1 MAISWRQGLG
11 VASYIFQQKIKGV
24 EKYPL
29 VLMLEPLF
37 RCNLECAG
45 CGKIQYPEEILKK
58 RLSPQ
63 ECEDAA
69 LECGAPVVS
78 IAGGE
83 PLIHPEMPEIAERL
97 VARKKFVYL
106 CTNAVLLAREMKKY
120 KPSPYFRFSIHL
132 DGLEET
138 HDKSV
143 CRKGVFKQAVDGIK
157 AAKAAGFQVSTNTTI
172 FLGADPK
179 EFREM
184 FDFLTDLG
192 VDGMMISPGYPYEKA
207 PDQEHFLQRE
217 QTKQLFREILD
228 NADPRWRFNHS
239 SFFLEFLQGE
249 RDYQCT
255 AWGNPTRNVFG
266 WQKPCY
272 LMSDG
277 YVSTFK
283 ELIEDTPWE
292 KYGTGRDPRCADCM
306 VHCGYEATAV
316 VDATSS
322 LRNMLHA
329 ARPFSSGRN
338 GGSISRSKPAAPSN
352 GASSSNGKS
361 SPQLITIGSSKVDN
375 R

>member
-1 MAISWRQGLG
+1 MAVEWRQGLA
-11 VASYIFQQKIKGV
+11 VAKYIFIQRIKKI

-37 RCNLECAG
+37 RCNLACAG

-63 ECEDAA
+63 ECEQAA
-69 LECGAPVVS
+69 MECGAPVVS

-83 PLIHPEMPEIAERL
+83 PLMHPEINEIVDRL
-97 VARKKFVYL
+97 VARKRFIYL
-106 CTNAVLLAREMKKY
+106 CTNAILLEKRLHRF
-120 KPSPYFRFSIHL
+120 KPSPYLSLSIHL

-143 CRKGVFKQAVDGIK
+143 CRKGIFKKAVEGIR
-157 AAKAAGFQVSTNTTI
+157 AAKKAGFRVSTNSTI
-172 FLGADPK
+172 FLGADPQ
-179 EFREM
+179 EFRRM
-184 FDFLTDLG
+184 FDFVMDLG

-207 PDQEHFLQRE
+207 PDQEHFLQRK
-217 QTKQLFREILD
+217 QTQVLFRQILD

-239 SFFLEFLQGE
+239 SYFLEFLKGE
-249 RDYQCT
+249 REYQCT
-255 AWGNPTRNVFG
+255 AWGNPTRNIFG

-277 YVSTFK
+277 YAQSFR
-283 ELIEDTPWE
+283 ELIDETPWE

-316 VDATSS
+316 NDATSS
-322 LRNMLHA
+322 LRNMLEQI
-329 ARPFSSGRN
+329 SGAGFRKKRTV
-338 GGSISRSKPAAPSN
+338 GKGSTSK
-352 GASSSNGKS
+352 
-361 SPQLITIGSSKVDN
+361 
-375 R
+375 